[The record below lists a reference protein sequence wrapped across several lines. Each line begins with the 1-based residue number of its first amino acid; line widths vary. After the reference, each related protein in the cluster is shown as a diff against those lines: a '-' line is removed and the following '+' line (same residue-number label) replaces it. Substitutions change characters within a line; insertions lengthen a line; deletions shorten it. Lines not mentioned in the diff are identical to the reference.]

1 MNNPT
6 IFRPFDPEKDAP
18 AVHRIW
24 YETHWIKNE
33 QEARLM
39 DDYLSESRALVA
51 ELSGEAECLVLSVP
65 GRFRYLNADLTLSA
79 ITGVTTSR
87 IARKQGFAK
96 RLTAE
101 LIAADAKD
109 GAEISVLTMFEQGYY
124 DRLGYGTGG
133 YEHQLRFDPADL
145 LITRKP
151 RPPRRLTV
159 ADASAIHAALLGR
172 KVWHGAC
179 TLLPEAVIRAEL
191 GWSENGFG
199 LGYGDGPKGEL
210 THFIWGSAK
219 DDHGPYD
226 IKFVAYQSYG
236 QLLDLLALLK
246 SFDDQVCLVSLAEP
260 PEVQLQDLLRNP
272 FRSRTVTKKSDYEQN
287 CRAVAY
293 WQARI
298 LDVEA
303 CLVKTNLP
311 GTPVQFNLALT
322 DPIAA
327 VLGPDAPWRGIG
339 GDYVLTLG
347 PSSGSEKG
355 IATHLPT
362 LKASVGAFTRLWLGV
377 RPASGLAVTDNLSG
391 PPELLEALD
400 ERLRLPPPNIGWDF

>member
-1 MNNPT
+1 M
-6 IFRPFDPEKDAP
+6 IVRPFDPQKDAP

-33 QEARLM
+33 QEAQIM
-39 DDYLSESRALVA
+39 NDYLSESRAFVA
-51 ELSGEAECLVLSVP
+51 EREGEAECLALSAP
-65 GRFRYLNADLTLSA
+65 GRFRYLNADLRLSA
-79 ITGVTTSR
+79 VTGVTTSR
-87 IARKQGFAK
+87 VARKQGFAK

-101 LIAADAKD
+101 LIAADAAD

-151 RPPRRLTV
+151 RPPRRLSV
-159 ADASAIHAALLGR
+159 ADASAIHAALLAR

-179 TLLPEAVIRAEL
+179 TLLPESVVRAEL

-199 LGYGDGPKGEL
+199 LGYCDGQNGEL

-226 IKFVAYQSYG
+226 IKFMAYQTYD

-246 SFDDQVCLVSLAEP
+246 TFDDQVCLVSLIEP
-260 PEVQLQDLLRNP
+260 PEVQVQDLLRNP
-272 FRSRTVTKKSDYEQN
+272 FRNRMETKKSDYEQN
-287 CRAVAY
+287 CRATAY
-293 WQARI
+293 WQSRI
-298 LDVEA
+298 LNLEA
-303 CLVKTNLP
+303 CLAKTNLP
-311 GTPVQFNLALT
+311 WTPVRFNLALT

-327 VLGPDAPWRGIG
+327 VLEPDAPWRGVG
-339 GDYVLTLG
+339 GDYVVTLG
-347 PSSGSEKG
+347 SSSAAKRGV
-355 IATHLPT
+355 ATHLPT
-362 LKASVGAFTRLWLGV
+362 LNASIGAFTRLWLGV
-377 RPASGLAVTDNLSG
+377 RPASGLAVTDDLSG
-391 PPELLEALD
+391 PTELLETLD
-400 ERLRLPPPNIGWDF
+400 EALRLPPPNIGWDF